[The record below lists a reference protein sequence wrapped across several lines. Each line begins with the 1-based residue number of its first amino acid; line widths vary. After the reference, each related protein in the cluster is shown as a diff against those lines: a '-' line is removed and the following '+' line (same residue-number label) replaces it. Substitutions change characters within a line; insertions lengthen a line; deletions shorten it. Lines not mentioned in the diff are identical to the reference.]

1 MEYTQITL
9 NDWVE
14 MKQKLKQ
21 ELLGVKQSFV
31 RIGYALRKIDDAK
44 MYEQD
49 GYKSV
54 AEFAKAEY
62 GLEGSTVSRFMSI
75 NREYSI
81 DGYSERL
88 KPEYADFNRS
98 QLEEMLKLPE
108 SDREMIT
115 PDTARKEIRDIKKFN
130 QMEPQEGVADD
141 VTDLIRHFGEDNAD
155 TLRKLYQ
162 CGIADNLYDNINRL
176 VEIVNP
182 GGSRSYRKGLFFL
195 MFHEDCL
202 KYKKYGEMPQRMEY
216 SEFFERILD
225 VFGDE
230 PEEEKKEEV
239 TEVEHERT
247 DNEPEKE
254 VEELA
259 AEPQRERGT
268 EREDP
273 ESGEH
278 EPKRIEQPAPEVEE
292 TEKTVISPAKKTE
305 EKAEESVPK
314 IMENV
319 VETEE
324 SVPKT
329 MEDMAEIKED
339 VPKNTGN
346 AVEVKENVPESS
358 ENIIET
364 EMKVTH
370 QIKLE
375 AEFFDDA
382 AAGRKSF
389 ELRKNDRNYKE
400 GDVLEMEEVKDGTK
414 TGRKCSKRIVYMME
428 NFEGLENGYCI
439 LGCELL

>member
-9 NDWVE
+9 NDWME

-44 MYEQD
+44 LYGQD
-49 GYKSV
+49 GYKSI

-108 SDREMIT
+108 ADREMVT

-130 QMEPQEGVADD
+130 QAEPQEGIADD

-155 TLRKLYQ
+155 TLKKLYQ

-202 KYKKYGEMPQRMEY
+202 KYKKYGQTPQRMEY
-216 SEFFERILD
+216 REFFERILD
-225 VFGDE
+225 AFGDE
-230 PEEEKKEEV
+230 PEEETMEEV
-239 TEVEHERT
+239 TEAEHERT
-247 DNEPEKE
+247 DSEPERE

-259 AEPQRERGT
+259 AEPQRDSGT

-278 EPKRIEQPAPEVEE
+278 EPERIEQPDPKIEE
-292 TEKTVISPAKKTE
+292 TEKIGVSPAKKSE
-305 EKAEESVPK
+305 EKTEESVPK
-314 IMENV
+314 IMENM
-319 VETEE
+319 VETGE
-324 SVPKT
+324 SVPKI
-329 MEDMAEIKED
+329 MEDVVEIEED
-339 VPKNTGN
+339 VPKNAEN
-346 AVEVKENVPESS
+346 EVEVEENVPE
-358 ENIIET
+358 NT
-364 EMKVTH
+364 E
-370 QIKLE
+370 E
-375 AEFFDDA
+375 AEIQERVLKTKA
-382 AAGRKSF
+382 YCKEIQRAMERK
-389 ELRKNDRNYKE
+389 EYE
-400 GDVLEMEEVKDGTK
+400 TAM
-414 TGRKCSKRIVYMME
+414 RITEKMMKYIRRVIE
-428 NFEGLENGYCI
+428 ISE
-439 LGCELL
+439 

>member
-9 NDWVE
+9 NDWME

-44 MYEQD
+44 LYEQD
-49 GYKSV
+49 GYKSI
-54 AEFAKAEY
+54 AEFAKSEY

-108 SDREMIT
+108 ADREMVT

-130 QMEPQEGVADD
+130 QAEPQEGIADD
-141 VTDLIRHFGEDNAD
+141 VTELIRHFGEDNAE
-155 TLRKLYQ
+155 TLEKLYQ

-202 KYKKYGEMPQRMEY
+202 KYKKYGQTPQRMEY
-216 SEFFERILD
+216 REFFERILD
-225 VFGDE
+225 AFGDE
-230 PEEEKKEEV
+230 PEEETMEEV
-239 TEVEHERT
+239 TEAEHERT
-247 DNEPEKE
+247 DSEPERE
-254 VEELA
+254 AEELA
-259 AEPQRERGT
+259 AEPQRDSRV

-278 EPKRIEQPAPEVEE
+278 EPERIEQPDQKVEE
-292 TEKTVISPAKKTE
+292 PEKTVISPAKKTE
-305 EKAEESVPK
+305 EKEETVSEIIESATEIEESVPK

-319 VETEE
+319 VEIEE
-324 SVPKT
+324 
-329 MEDMAEIKED
+329 DI
-339 VPKNTGN
+339 PKNAEN
-346 AVEVKENVPESS
+346 EVEVEENVPE
-358 ENIIET
+358 NT
-364 EMKVTH
+364 E
-370 QIKLE
+370 E
-375 AEFFDDA
+375 AEIQERVLKTKA
-382 AAGRKSF
+382 YCKEIQRAMERK
-389 ELRKNDRNYKE
+389 EYE
-400 GDVLEMEEVKDGTK
+400 TAM
-414 TGRKCSKRIVYMME
+414 RITEKMMKYIRRVIE
-428 NFEGLENGYCI
+428 ISE
-439 LGCELL
+439 

>member
-9 NDWVE
+9 NDWME

-44 MYEQD
+44 LYEQD

-108 SDREMIT
+108 ADREMIT

-130 QMEPQEGVADD
+130 HAEPQEGIADD
-141 VTDLIRHFGEDNAD
+141 VTDLIRHFGKDNAD
-155 TLRKLYQ
+155 TLKKLYQ
-162 CGIADNLYDNINRL
+162 CGIADNLYENINRL
-176 VEIVNP
+176 IEIVNP

-202 KYKKYGEMPQRMEY
+202 KYKKYGQTPQRMEY
-216 SEFFERILD
+216 REFFERILD

-230 PEEEKKEEV
+230 PEEETMEGV
-239 TEVEHERT
+239 TEAEHERT
-247 DNEPEKE
+247 DSEHERE

-259 AEPQRERGT
+259 AEPQRDSRV

-273 ESGEH
+273 ERGEH
-278 EPKRIEQPAPEVEE
+278 EQERTGQPDPKVEE
-292 TEKTVISPAKKTE
+292 PEKTVISPAKKTE
-305 EKAEESVPK
+305 EKEETVPEIIESETEIEESVPK

-319 VETEE
+319 VEIE
-324 SVPKT
+324 
-329 MEDMAEIKED
+329 ED
-339 VPKNTGN
+339 VPKNAEN
-346 AVEVKENVPESS
+346 EVEVEENVPE
-358 ENIIET
+358 NT
-364 EMKVTH
+364 E
-370 QIKLE
+370 E
-375 AEFFDDA
+375 AEIQERVLKTKA
-382 AAGRKSF
+382 YCKEIQRAMERK
-389 ELRKNDRNYKE
+389 EYE
-400 GDVLEMEEVKDGTK
+400 TAM
-414 TGRKCSKRIVYMME
+414 RITEKMMKYIRRVIE
-428 NFEGLENGYCI
+428 ISE
-439 LGCELL
+439 

>member
-9 NDWVE
+9 NDWME

-44 MYEQD
+44 LYEQD
-49 GYKSV
+49 GYKSI
-54 AEFAKAEY
+54 AEFAKSEY

-108 SDREMIT
+108 ADREMVT

-130 QMEPQEGVADD
+130 QAEPQEGIADD
-141 VTDLIRHFGEDNAD
+141 VTELIRHFGEDNAE
-155 TLRKLYQ
+155 TLEKLYQ

-176 VEIVNP
+176 IEIVNP

-202 KYKKYGEMPQRMEY
+202 KYKKYGQTPQRMEY
-216 SEFFERILD
+216 REFFERILD
-225 VFGDE
+225 AFGDE
-230 PEEEKKEEV
+230 PEEETMEGV
-239 TEVEHERT
+239 TKAEHERT
-247 DNEPEKE
+247 DIEPERE

-259 AEPQRERGT
+259 AEPQRDSGVERK
-268 EREDP
+268 DP
-273 ESGEH
+273 ERGEH
-278 EPKRIEQPAPEVEE
+278 EQERTGQPDPKVEE
-292 TEKTVISPAKKTE
+292 PEKTVISPAKKSE
-305 EKAEESVPK
+305 ERTGESIPK

-319 VETEE
+319 VETGE
-324 SVPKT
+324 SVPKI
-329 MEDMAEIKED
+329 MEDVTEIEKD
-339 VPKNTGN
+339 VP
-346 AVEVKENVPESS
+346 EISENV
-358 ENIIET
+358 IET

-375 AEFFDDA
+375 SEFFDDA
-382 AAGRKSF
+382 AAGRKNF

-400 GDVLEMEEVKDGTK
+400 GDVLEMEEVKDGKK

-428 NFEGLENGYCI
+428 NFEGLEDGYCI